1 MLSSISAAFK
11 ILTNLEKIQSV
22 LAIVYS
28 VVSKA
33 LDLVVYLKNQGYVTG
48 AGQVLAKNI
57 PSIEK
62 TLTLVKQFIDKFGYV
77 VNFSPVKVLG
87 EGDPKLDLDI
97 ANAELEKLL
106 K

>member
-22 LAIVYS
+22 LTVVYS

-33 LDLVVYLKNQGYVTG
+33 LDLIVYLKNQEYVTN
-48 AGQVLAKNI
+48 AGPLLAKNL

-62 TLTLVKQFIDKFGYV
+62 SLTLVKQFIDKFGHV
-77 VNFSPVKVLG
+77 VNFSPVKSLG
-87 EGDPKLDLDI
+87 DGDPKLDLDV